1 MTQDPH
7 EPQQPYRPR
16 PFDEAQRGEQYR
28 GVSIALYLVL
38 TLLTLGLWN
47 LYWNWRQ
54 MRACNRLLGRREFS
68 WPLWLFLSLLTCGIY
83 HLFYQYKMGAAI
95 NEIQHARGLALT
107 DGLPV
112 LSVIAAI
119 LGVGVV
125 ADCIHQHELNK
136 IFTAEAAV

>member
-1 MTQDPH
+1 MAERF
-7 EPQQPYRPR
+7 EPNVPR
-16 PFDEAQRGEQYR
+16 DSHYANIP
-28 GVSIALYLVL
+28 LYMVL
-38 TLLTLGLWN
+38 TVVTLFVFN

-54 MRACNRLLGRREFS
+54 MRSCNELLDRQEFS
-68 WPLWLFLSLLTCGIY
+68 WGIWLLLCILTCGIY

-95 NEIQHARGLALT
+95 NEIQEDLRMPVT

-119 LGVGVV
+119 LGVGLV

-136 IFTAEAAV
+136 FG